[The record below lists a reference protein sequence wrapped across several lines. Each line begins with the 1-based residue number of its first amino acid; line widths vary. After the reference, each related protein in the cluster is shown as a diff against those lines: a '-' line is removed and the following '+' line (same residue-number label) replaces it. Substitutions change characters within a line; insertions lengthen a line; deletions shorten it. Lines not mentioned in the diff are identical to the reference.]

1 MSDRRMTN
9 FIYPYRHAPSVRIH
23 RDGMGM
29 KSLVNEALARHEES
43 RAKEEIEGTKEPAPK
58 SSEDEEIQKIVDAL
72 NVSIKIV
79 GCGGAGSNTINR
91 CSEAGVMGAQ
101 LIALNTDA
109 KHLLS
114 IHSPKKLLIG
124 KRLTKGLGAGALPE
138 VGEQA
143 AHENEEEIRTMVRDS
158 HIVFVTAGMGG
169 GTGTGTAQYVARLS
183 KEAGSLVMGVVTM
196 PFRSEGKI
204 RMENAEAGLDKLR
217 RFCDTTIVIY
227 NDKLL
232 ELVPRLPIDAAFKVA
247 DEILMQCIKG
257 MTEIITKPGL
267 VNLDYADL
275 MTIMKGGGVAMI
287 GIGESDEDR
296 DRIEYALN
304 EALESPLLGE
314 VDLTHARGCMVRV
327 VGGPDLTISEAEKAA
342 EVVGEKINPS
352 ARIIWGCSIEPE
364 LEKTVRVLLV
374 ITGIKSK
381 SFLGKES
388 ASVTRSTSSTTP
400 TEEDMDQV
408 R

>member
-1 MSDRRMTN
+1 
-9 FIYPYRHAPSVRIH
+9 
-23 RDGMGM
+23 MGM

-43 RAKEEIEGTKEPAPK
+43 RAKEEAERSKEPAPK
-58 SSEDEEIQKIVDAL
+58 TAEDEEIQKIVDAL
-72 NVSIKIV
+72 NVSIKII

-101 LIALNTDA
+101 LCALNTDA

-114 IHSPKKLLIG
+114 IHSPKKILIG

-143 AHENEEEIRTMVRDS
+143 AHESEEEIRTIVRDS

-169 GTGTGTAQYVARLS
+169 GTGTGTAQYVARLA

-196 PFRSEGKI
+196 PFKSEGKI

-314 VDLTHARGCMVRV
+314 VDLSHARGCLIRV
-327 VGGPDLTISEAEKAA
+327 VGGTDLTISEAEKAA
-342 EVVGEKINPS
+342 ELVGEKINPS
-352 ARIIWGCSIEPE
+352 ARIIWGCSLEPD

-374 ITGIKSK
+374 ITGVKSK
-381 SFLGKES
+381 SFLGKETSS
-388 ASVTRSTSSTTP
+388 ASRVVSSAP
-400 TEEDMDQV
+400 ASEEDMDVV

>member
-1 MSDRRMTN
+1 
-9 FIYPYRHAPSVRIH
+9 
-23 RDGMGM
+23 MGM
-29 KSLVNEALARHEES
+29 KSLVNEALARHEETK
-43 RAKEEIEGTKEPAPK
+43 AKEEEEAKGPAPK
-58 SSEDEEIQKIVDAL
+58 TAEDEEIQKIVDAL
-72 NVSIKIV
+72 QVSIKIV

-91 CSEAGVMGAQ
+91 CSEAVVMGAQ
-101 LIALNTDA
+101 LCALNTDA

-114 IHSPKKLLIG
+114 INSPKKILIG

-143 AHENEEEIRTMVRDS
+143 AHESEEEIRTIVRDS
-158 HIVFVTAGMGG
+158 HIVFVTAGMCG
-169 GTGTGTAQYVARLS
+169 GTGTGTAQYVARLA
-183 KEAGSLVMGVVTM
+183 KEAGALVMGVVTM
-196 PFRSEGKI
+196 PFKSEGKI

-314 VDLTHARGCMVRV
+314 VDLSHARGCLVRV
-327 VGGPDLTISEAEKAA
+327 VGGSDLTISEAEKAA
-342 EVVGEKINPS
+342 ELVGEKINPS
-352 ARIIWGCSIEPE
+352 ARIIWGCSVEPD
-364 LEKTVRVLLV
+364 LEKTVRALLV
-374 ITGIKSK
+374 ITGVKSK
-381 SFLGKES
+381 AFLGKES
-388 ASVTRSTSSTTP
+388 SSSSRMSTSTASP
-400 TEEDMDQV
+400 EEDIDLV

>member
-1 MSDRRMTN
+1 
-9 FIYPYRHAPSVRIH
+9 
-23 RDGMGM
+23 MGM

-43 RAKEEIEGTKEPAPK
+43 KAREEAEGTKEPAPK
-58 SSEDEEIQKIVDAL
+58 TAEDEEIQKIVDAL
-72 NVSIKIV
+72 NVSIKII

-101 LIALNTDA
+101 LCALNTDA

-114 IHSPKKLLIG
+114 IHSPKKILIG

-143 AHENEEEIRTMVRDS
+143 AHESEEEIRTIVRDS

-169 GTGTGTAQYVARLS
+169 GTGTGTAQYVARLA

-196 PFRSEGKI
+196 PFKSEGKI

-314 VDLTHARGCMVRV
+314 VDLSHARGCLVRV
-327 VGGPDLTISEAEKAA
+327 VGGSDLTISEAEKAA
-342 EVVGEKINPS
+342 ELVGEKINPS
-352 ARIIWGCSIEPE
+352 ARIIWGCSLESE

-374 ITGIKSK
+374 ITGVKSK
-381 SFLGKES
+381 SFLGKEASSS
-388 ASVTRSTSSTTP
+388 ARVVSSAP
-400 TEEDMDQV
+400 SSEEDMDVV